1 MMQVSKQLNIC
12 DTGTSNKQTVVTLA
26 TLSTGFVCVHQQV
39 AAEVAGY
46 QQGKCQYLDCSTVFF
61 TLQGKKWLKY
71 CN

>member
-26 TLSTGFVCVHQQV
+26 TVCVHQQV
-39 AAEVAGY
+39 AADVAGY

-61 TLQGKKWLKY
+61 TLQGK
-71 CN
+71 NG